1 MSRQLPVVAFLMLLP
16 LTAGAA
22 PRPVSWGELKSA
34 QGADSPSGAIR
45 EYAKAFTQLSIPRL
59 GALLTADFRSHIA
72 GEEAVERV
80 FPEGIDRATEM
91 SVITGLVRGVRVRD
105 TLVSSPAREVRVK
118 AEGLVEGDDPEHPDS
133 TLHYRLVAIDRFQF
147 DIVTEDST
155 EYRGRTTLHVVHVV
169 RGDAAVLLPGQPA
182 DARHWYIRRWL
193 EDVNAVA
200 AMMKDVQGD
209 CAQEDE
215 PLAGGLTLDIRPLR
229 NPACP
234 ALDLTCELPE
244 SGPAR
249 LDVFDVM
256 GRRVNGRDLPAGVA
270 GPRRVQAGAGVSLAP
285 GAYWVRL
292 VQGGRRST
300 RMVIVAK

>member
-1 MSRQLPVVAFLMLLP
+1 MSRQLAVVACLMLLP
-16 LTAGAA
+16 FAASAA
-22 PRPVSWGELKSA
+22 PRPVTWGELSA
-34 QGADSPSGAIR
+34 VRGAVSPTAAIR

-59 GALLTADFRSHIA
+59 GALLTADFRSHTV
-72 GEEAVERV
+72 GEAAIERA
-80 FPEGIDRATEM
+80 FPEGIDRPTEM
-91 SVITGLVRGVRVRD
+91 SVITGLIEGVRVRD
-105 TLVSSPAREVRVK
+105 TLVSSPARKVRVK

-133 TLHYRLVAIDRFQF
+133 TEHYRLVAIERFKF
-147 DIVTEDST
+147 DIDTEDGT
-155 EYRGRTTLHVVHVV
+155 EYRSSLALHVVHVV

-182 DARHWYIRRWL
+182 DALHWYIRRWL
-193 EDVNAVA
+193 EDVDAVA
-200 AMMKDVQGD
+200 ARMKDVEGD
-209 CAQEDE
+209 CAQGDE
-215 PLAGGLTLDIRPLR
+215 PLAGGLTLEIRPLR

-256 GRRVNGRDLPAGVA
+256 GRRVNGQDLPAGAA
-270 GPRRVQAGAGVSLAP
+270 GPRLVQAGAGVSLAP

-292 VQGGRRST
+292 AQGGRHST